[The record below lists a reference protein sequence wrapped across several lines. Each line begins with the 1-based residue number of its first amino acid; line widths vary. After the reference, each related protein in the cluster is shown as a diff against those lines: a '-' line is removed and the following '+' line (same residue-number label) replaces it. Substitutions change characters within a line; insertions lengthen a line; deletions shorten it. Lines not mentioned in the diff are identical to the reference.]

1 MCCGHCV
8 LSRTTADASPK
19 RVCSYTTDMR
29 SIPTP
34 PDAGVID
41 AVRFGTDT
49 FRYLDGIQTR
59 YDDALQIPIPTRPP
73 LVIVTNPT
81 LARDLLSRPDDFGR
95 VPARETDSLIAS
107 QGLVQSEGE
116 LWEQQRSVVAPAF
129 SGRQVAAYA
138 DTVGRR
144 VEALAEEWADRDD
157 DDIDLHREMTT
168 LTVRVATEVLLGK
181 DIGRERAVEFHEWMA
196 VAGEEL
202 EFGID
207 IATPEWLPTRVS
219 PAFREA
225 AANIRGLAEDMI
237 EDRRESLA
245 NGEHTGPP
253 DMLTILIQR
262 EDDPDVEYPENQIR
276 DEVATFLI
284 AGHETTALSLTYTLA
299 LLSDNPEVRESVRT
313 EARGVIGDGPLDH
326 DDVDRLPAT
335 QRAYNESLRL
345 YPPAWGVFRQANHAT
360 DLGDYDVPDGAAT
373 IVPLWSIHRD
383 ARHFESPD
391 SFDPSRWERRSPTS
405 VDAYFPF
412 STGPHACIGRSFAL
426 SGATLALARLVADF
440 DVDVPPGALDDLRLT
455 PTLRPRDGVPATL
468 STPDDR

>member
-1 MCCGHCV
+1 
-8 LSRTTADASPK
+8 
-19 RVCSYTTDMR
+19 MR

-34 PDAGVID
+34 PEAGVFD
-41 AVRFGTDT
+41 AARFGIDT
-49 FRYLDGIQTR
+49 FRYLDGVQAR

-144 VEALAEEWADRDD
+144 VEALADEWAARDD
-157 DDIDLHREMTT
+157 DDALDLHAEMTM
-168 LTVRVATEVLLGK
+168 LTVRVATEVLLGE
-181 DIGRERAVEFHEWMA
+181 DIGRERASEFHEWMA

-202 EFGID
+202 EFGLD
-207 IATPEWLPTRVS
+207 IATPEWLPTRIS

-225 AANIRGLAEDMI
+225 AANIRGLAEEMI
-237 EDRRESLA
+237 EDRRASLA

-253 DMLTILIQR
+253 DMLTLLIQR
-262 EDDPDVEYPENQIR
+262 EDDPEVEYPENQIR

-299 LLSDNPEVRESVRT
+299 LLSDNPASRNEVRA
-313 EARGVIGDGPLDH
+313 EAREVVGDGPLDH
-326 DDVDRLPAT
+326 EDVDRLPAT

-360 DLGDYDVPDGAAT
+360 ELGDYEVPDGAAT

-383 ARHFESPD
+383 SRYFESPD
-391 SFDPSRWERRSPTS
+391 AFDPSRWERRSPTS

-440 DVDVPPGALDDLRLT
+440 DVDVRPGALDDLRLT
-455 PTLRPRDGVPATL
+455 PTLRPRSEVPATI
-468 STPDDR
+468 SPTDHR